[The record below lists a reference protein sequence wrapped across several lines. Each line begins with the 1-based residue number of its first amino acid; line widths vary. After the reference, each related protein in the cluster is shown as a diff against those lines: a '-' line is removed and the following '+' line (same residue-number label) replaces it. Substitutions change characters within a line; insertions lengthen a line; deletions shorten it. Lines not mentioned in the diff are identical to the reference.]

1 MSFVHLHVHSQYSL
15 LDGACTIKKLVERC
29 KELGQNSVA
38 ITDHG
43 NMFGVIEFYKAA
55 KAAGIKP
62 VLGCEVYVAERT
74 RFDKTSEFDRNYY
87 HLVLLAKNN
96 VGYSNLMK
104 MVSSAWIDGF
114 YVKPRIDFDL
124 IKKYSEGIICLSA
137 CLAGEIPQNL
147 LNGNYDEAK
156 RIALKYLDVFGEGN
170 YYIEIQNHG
179 LREQLQ
185 ILPLFEKL
193 SKETGIPLVATNDA
207 HYIDKKDAQLQNVLI
222 CVQTAKTID
231 EPNPMSFETEEF
243 YIKSE
248 EEMLES
254 LDVYSDAVFRTQEIA
269 DKCDVTIEFGNTKL
283 PHFEV
288 TDGMDHFEHFKMMC
302 QKGIREKYGETAS
315 DEVWERLDYELQV
328 INRMGYVDYYLIV
341 HDFIRAARER
351 GIPVGP
357 GRGSGA
363 GSIAAY
369 AIGITSLDPIKYK
382 LLFERF
388 LNPERVSM
396 PDFDV
401 DFCYERRQ
409 EVIDYVIDKYGADHV
424 AQIVTFGTMAARGAV
439 RNVGRVL
446 NMPYSDVDAVAKLI
460 PREINITLDKAL
472 EVSGELKSM
481 YDNDPNIKRLL
492 DYAKDIEGMPR
503 NTSTHAAGVVI
514 TRDAVS
520 EYVPLAKNGE
530 SVITQFTMTTL
541 EELGLLKMDFLG
553 LRTLTVISDC
563 IKEIN
568 KNGPVLDID
577 KISLEDKNV
586 CKMLAD
592 GFTEG
597 VFQFESA
604 GMKRVLQQLKPE
616 GMEDLIA
623 VISLYR
629 PGPMDSIPRYIS
641 NKHNPDKIS
650 YKTPELKEIL
660 DVTYG
665 CIVYQEQVMQIVQKL
680 AGYSLGRADL
690 VRRAMSKKKADVM
703 NEERKNF
710 VYGKKREDGS
720 VEVAGA
726 VANGISP
733 EIANSIFDE
742 MSSFASY
749 AFNKSHAACY
759 ALVAYQTAYLK
770 CYYPKEFMA
779 ALLTSV
785 LDDTDKT
792 VEYIN
797 ECIRLGI
804 TVLPPDVNKSFD
816 RFTVEGDGIR
826 FALTA
831 IKNLGR
837 GVIKTIV
844 EERNRGGS
852 FESFSDF
859 CSRISG
865 SDVNKRT
872 IEGLIKCGACDGLG
886 SNRRS
891 MMNGYE
897 GIMDAL
903 DGIHKNN
910 IEGQLSLFGDI
921 GTLDVQIVPPLP
933 KLEEY
938 SGKEILVMEKET
950 MGLYV
955 SGHPMQ
961 AYAETVR
968 RLKTMTVQEISSH
981 LKEGLLADNSNIS
994 FIGIISGQKIKTT
1007 KSNSVM
1013 AFLTL
1018 EDMTGSIE
1026 VIVFPKILEQY
1037 RGVIKADAVVYINGR
1052 ADSGDDDSVKLIA
1065 SVIQPVDEVGLNAV
1079 KEKPINEGLYL
1090 KVNSQLSEQYDKVMR
1105 LLNVFEGTFPVYFR
1119 FEDTGKAIKAPQK
1132 HWIDINDVLVREL
1145 KKVLGE
1151 DCVIVRKRQ

>member
-15 LDGACTIKKLVERC
+15 LDGACTISKLMERC
-29 KELGQNSVA
+29 KDLGQNAVA

-43 NMFGVIEFYKAA
+43 NMFGVIDFYKAA
-55 KAAGIKP
+55 KANGIKP
-62 VLGCEVYVAERT
+62 VLGCEVYVAQRT
-74 RFDKTSEFDRNYY
+74 RFDKTNEFDRNYY

-114 YVKPRIDFDL
+114 YVKPRIDFEL
-124 IKKYSEGIICLSA
+124 IKKHSEGLICLSA

-147 LNGNYDEAK
+147 LNGNYEEAK
-156 RIALKYLDVFGEGN
+156 RVALEYLEVFGEGN
-170 YYIEIQNHG
+170 FYLEIQNHG
-179 LREQLQ
+179 LREQMQ
-185 ILPLFEKL
+185 ILPQLERL

-207 HYIDKKDAQLQNVLI
+207 HYLTKKDAQLQNVLL

-231 EPNPMSFETEEF
+231 EPNPMGFETEEF

-248 EEMLES
+248 EEMLNALSSYPQAIEI
-254 LDVYSDAVFRTQEIA
+254 TQKIA
-269 DKCDVTIEFGNTKL
+269 DMCNVEIEFGNTKL

-288 TDGMDHFEHFKMMC
+288 PDNMDHFEYFKMMC
-302 QKGIREKYGETAS
+302 EKGIKEKYGENPS
-315 DEVWERLDYELQV
+315 DEVWERLDYELNV

-446 NMPYSDVDAVAKLI
+446 NMPYSDVDVVAKLI
-460 PREINITLDKAL
+460 PRELNITLDKAI
-472 EVSGELKSM
+472 EVSAELKSM

-492 DYAKDIEGMPR
+492 DYSRDIEGMPR

-520 EYVPLAKNGE
+520 EYVPLAKNGD

-563 IKEIN
+563 LKEVN
-568 KNGPVLDID
+568 KNGQILDID

-604 GMKRVLQQLKPE
+604 GMKRVLQQLSPE

-629 PGPMDSIPRYIS
+629 PGPMDSIPRYIN
-641 NKHNPDKIS
+641 NKHNPNKIT

-665 CIVYQEQVMQIVQKL
+665 CIVYQEQVMQIVQRL

-690 VRRAMSKKKADVM
+690 VRRAMSKKKVAVM

-710 VYGKKREDGS
+710 VYGKKRDDGT
-720 VEVAGA
+720 VEVEGA
-726 VANGISP
+726 VARGISP
-733 EIANSIFDE
+733 DIANSIFDE

-804 TVLPPDVNKSFD
+804 KILPPDVNESYDK
-816 RFTVEGDGIR
+816 FTVEGDAIR

-831 IKNLGR
+831 VKNLGR
-837 GVIKTIV
+837 GVIKSIV
-844 EERNRGGS
+844 EERNNGGK
-852 FESFSDF
+852 FKSFSDF
-859 CSRISG
+859 CQRISE

-872 IEGLIKCGACDGLG
+872 IEGLIKCGACDSLG
-886 SNRRS
+886 NNRRS
-891 MMNGYE
+891 MMSGFE
-897 GIMDAL
+897 DIMDTL
-903 DGIHKNN
+903 SGLHKNN
-910 IEGQLSLFGDI
+910 IEGQLSLFGDVSS
-921 GTLDVQIVPPLP
+921 LDAEILPELP
-933 KLEEY
+933 KLPEFTQ
-938 SGKEILVMEKET
+938 KEILLMEKEA

-961 AYAETVR
+961 EYAEMAA
-968 RLKTMTVQEISSH
+968 RLKTVTVADMRKNA
-981 LKEGLLADNSNIS
+981 KEGLLQDNKDIT
-994 FIGIISGQKIKTT
+994 FIGIISAQKLKTT

-1013 AFLTL
+1013 AFLTA

-1026 VIVFPKILEQY
+1026 IIVFPKTLEAY
-1037 RGVIKADAVVYINGR
+1037 RANIKTDSVVYISGR

-1065 SVIQPVDEVGLNAV
+1065 SVIQPVDSVGLASAK
-1079 KEKPINEGLYL
+1079 KEVNEGLYL
-1090 KVNSQLSEQYDKVMR
+1090 KVKSQQSEEYEKAVKLLKV
-1105 LLNVFEGTFPVYFR
+1105 FDGDFPVYFR
-1119 FEDTGKAIKAPQK
+1119 FEDTGKATKAPRGY
-1132 HWIDINDVLVREL
+1132 WVDINDVLEREL
-1145 KKVLGE
+1145 KKLLGE
-1151 DCVIVRKRQ
+1151 ARVVVRKPK